1 MGGRKLK
8 TTLELGLLVLAAGVA
23 LGAGRMEAQAKLAAA
38 APVTYD
44 NRYEVYGGLNY
55 MNFQAGQSVPK
66 LMNLGGA
73 EASITYWVT
82 PRWGAVGDLR
92 GDAGTS
98 PVFANPQFNGRALVV
113 LYTGMGGAQYRFRQN
128 QRAAIDFHALAG
140 ASHGKFDYT
149 VPQNESGFYNNP
161 TKPMFALGGSVDFN
175 RSKNFAIR
183 LQPDL
188 ILEHYSTELRE
199 FFSISGGI
207 LYRFG
212 QR

>member
-1 MGGRKLK
+1 MAL
-8 TTLELGLLVLAAGVA
+8 A
-23 LGAGRMEAQAKLAAA
+23 LGAGLMEAQNGGKLSAA
-38 APVTYD
+38 APVSYD
-44 NRYEVYGGLNY
+44 NRFEVYGGLNY

-73 EASITYWVT
+73 EVSLTYWAT
-82 PRWGAVGDLR
+82 KKWGAVGDLR

-98 PVFANPQFNGRALVV
+98 PVLANPQFNGRALVV
-113 LYTGMGGAQYRFRQN
+113 LYTGMGGVQYRFRQN
-128 QRAAIDFHALAG
+128 QRAAIDFHALGG

-149 VPQNESGFYNNP
+149 APQNETGLFNNP
-161 TKPMFALGGSVDFN
+161 TKPIIALGGSVDFN
-175 RSKNFAIR
+175 RSKNLAFR

-199 FFSISGGI
+199 FFSISGGV

-212 QR
+212 ER